1 MFGFYRFAAVSPI
14 LKVADTAF
22 NTEEIIKSAKAAVS
36 NGAAFVVFPE
46 LCITGYTCSDLFHQ
60 ELLLQ
65 NSTRALLKIAESFKD
80 SDAVI
85 AVGLPLRLF
94 GRLYNCAAFVQ
105 RGRVVAIT
113 PKIHLPNQREF
124 YEKRHFSSGRDL
136 LRGACGA
143 SAGNAAGAV
152 TCTIEG
158 VGEVPI
164 TNFFTVKGRGTSS
177 AVDGCTSTANCAS
190 DNDTCVVN
198 DNGSEVRIGVE
209 LCEDLWTPAPPSG
222 ELALAGANVIVN
234 LSASDALVGKCD
246 YRRNLVMNQ
255 SARCMA
261 AYVYASAGVHESTTD
276 MVFSGHL
283 MVAENGSM
291 IAESKPFSRETEIV
305 YADID
310 VERLN
315 MQRLSEGSFHD
326 FDSRSFYARAA
337 TFDGLR
343 ACDALQYRF
352 VSPMPFV
359 PGSPETRDQSCT
371 EIFSIQ
377 CAGLAKRLEASQ
389 SKRAV
394 IGLSGGLDST
404 LALLVVAET
413 FKLLKRPAL
422 EILALTMP
430 GFGTTNRTKNNAVE
444 LAKLL
449 GVELRTVD
457 IQKACLQH
465 FDDIGHDPQKLD
477 VTYENVQARERTQ
490 ILMDIANSVG
500 GIVIGT
506 GDLSEIALGWS
517 TYNADHMSMYA
528 VNCDIPKTL
537 VRHIVSWYADKS
549 VAHLETREDT
559 AHLEA
564 CRKTALFE
572 TGENVAHL
580 DSIASAQ
587 SSNMASLAEVLRDI
601 LDTPVS
607 PELLPADNNGQIA
620 QKTESILGAYEI
632 HDFFLYHFAKYGATP
647 EKLLFLAKYAFAGKF
662 SDEEIEKALTVFVRR
677 FFTQQF
683 KRSCIPDGPKVG
695 TISLSPR
702 ADWRMPSDASF
713 ADWL

>member
-1 MFGFYRFAAVSPI
+1 MFGFYRFASVSPV
-14 LKVADTAF
+14 LKVADTAY
-22 NTEEIIKSAKAAVS
+22 NTEEIIRSAKIAAS

-65 NSTRALLKIAESFKD
+65 NNTRALVRIADALKD

-85 AVGLPLRLF
+85 AVGLPLRIF

-105 RGRVVAIT
+105 HGRVVAIT

-143 SAGNAAGAV
+143 SAGSAASIVKCA
-152 TCTIEG
+152 IEG
-158 VGEVPI
+158 AGEVPV
-164 TNFFTVKGRGTSS
+164 TNFITVRGRAFDYS
-177 AVDGCTSTANCAS
+177 NCAS
-190 DNDTCVVN
+190 CSD
-198 DNGSEVRIGVE
+198 GSEVRIGVE

-234 LSASDALVGKCD
+234 LSASDALVGKRD

-255 SARCMA
+255 SARCIA

-283 MVAENGSM
+283 MIAENGSM
-291 IAESKPFSRETEIV
+291 LAESRPFSRETEIV
-305 YADID
+305 YADVD

-315 MQRLSEGSFHD
+315 MQRLSEGSFQD
-326 FDSRSFYARAA
+326 FDSRSIIARAA
-337 TFDGLR
+337 TLDCLR
-343 ACDALQYRF
+343 GCDTLQYRY
-352 VSPMPFV
+352 VSPTPFV
-359 PGSPETRDQSCT
+359 PGNIETRDTSCT
-371 EIFSIQ
+371 EIFNIQ
-377 CAGLAKRLEASQ
+377 CAGLAKRLEATR

-413 FKLLKRPAL
+413 FKLLNRPAC

-430 GFGTTNRTKNNAVE
+430 GFGTTNRTRNNAVE

-465 FDDIGHDPQKLD
+465 FTDIGHDPQKLD

-490 ILMDIANSVG
+490 ILMDIANSEG

-537 VRHIVSWYADKS
+537 VRHIVSWYADRAVQNLNQTGAESIPDQK
-549 VAHLETREDT
+549 ATRLASSD
-559 AHLEA
+559 EA
-564 CRKTALFE
+564 
-572 TGENVAHL
+572 V
-580 DSIASAQ
+580 
-587 SSNMASLAEVLRDI
+587 LAAVLRDI

-607 PELLPADNNGQIA
+607 PELLPADSSGQIA
-620 QKTESILGAYEI
+620 QKTESILGAYEL
-632 HDFFLYHFAKYGATP
+632 HDFFLYHFAKYGAAP
-647 EKLLFLAKYAFAGKF
+647 EKLSYLAKYAFKGKHT
-662 SDEEIEKALTVFVRR
+662 DEEIDKALAVFISR

-713 ADWL
+713 GDWLKEI

>member
-1 MFGFYRFAAVSPI
+1 MFGFYRFASVSPI
-14 LKVADTAF
+14 LKVADTDF
-22 NTEEIIKSAKAAVS
+22 NTEEIIRCGKDAVN

-65 NSTRALLKIAESFKD
+65 KSLGALSRIAEAFAD
-80 SDAVI
+80 TRAVI
-85 AVGLPLRLF
+85 AVGLPLRMF
-94 GRLYNCAAFVQ
+94 GKLYNCAAFLQ
-105 RGRVVAIT
+105 QGKLVAVT

-136 LRGACGA
+136 LQTTT
-143 SAGNAAGAV
+143 AGAV
-152 TCTIEG
+152 MCPIEG
-158 VGEVPI
+158 FGDVPV
-164 TNFFTVKGRGTSS
+164 TNFFTVK
-177 AVDGCTSTANCAS
+177 D
-190 DNDTCVVN
+190 
-198 DNGSEVRIGVE
+198 SEIRVGVE
-209 LCEDLWTPAPPSG
+209 LCEDLWTPMPPSG

-234 LSASDALVGKCD
+234 LSASDALVGKRD
-246 YRRNLVMNQ
+246 YRRDLVKNQ

-261 AYVYASAGVHESTTD
+261 AYVYSSAGVHESTTD

-283 MVAENGSM
+283 MIAENGSLL
-291 IAESKPFSRETEIV
+291 AESKPFNRKSETV
-305 YADID
+305 YADVD
-310 VERLN
+310 VQRLN
-315 MQRLSEGSFHD
+315 MQRLSEGSFQD
-326 FDSRSFYARAA
+326 YDSRCVYARAA
-337 TFDGLR
+337 SFESLLPLDK
-343 ACDALQYRF
+343 LQYRY
-352 VSPMPFV
+352 VSPTPFV
-359 PGSPETRDQSCT
+359 PGSIESRDKSCT

-377 CAGLAKRLEASQ
+377 CAGLAKRLEAAH
-389 SKRAV
+389 SKHAV

-404 LALLVVAET
+404 LALLVVTET
-413 FKLLKRPAL
+413 FKLLKRPAS

-430 GFGTTNRTKNNAVE
+430 GFGTTKRTKSNAVK
-444 LAKLL
+444 LAELL
-449 GVELRTVD
+449 GTELRTVD

-465 FDDIGHDPQKLD
+465 FEDIGHDPQKLD

-490 ILMDIANSVG
+490 ILMDIANNEG

-537 VRHIVSWYADKS
+537 VRHIVDWYADNSGTELK
-549 VAHLETREDT
+549 A
-559 AHLEA
+559 
-564 CRKTALFE
+564 
-572 TGENVAHL
+572 
-580 DSIASAQ
+580 
-587 SSNMASLAEVLRDI
+587 VLKDI

-607 PELLPADNNGQIA
+607 PELLPADANGQIA

-632 HDFFLYHFAKYGATP
+632 HDFYLYHFAKYGATP
-647 EKLLFLAKYAFAGKF
+647 EKMLFLAKYAFNGKY
-662 SDEEIEKALTVFVRR
+662 SDEELEKALTVFVRR

-713 ADWL
+713 GSWLN

>member
-22 NTEEIIKSAKAAVS
+22 NTEEIIKSANIAVS

-65 NSTRALLKIAESFKD
+65 NSTRALLKIAQAFAD
-80 SDAVI
+80 NDAVI
-85 AVGLPLRLF
+85 AVGLPLRML

-105 RGRVVAIT
+105 YGRVVAIT

-136 LRGACGA
+136 LRGAWGA
-143 SAGNAAGAV
+143 SAGNCAGAV
-152 TCTIEG
+152 MCAIEG
-158 VGEVPI
+158 VGEVPV
-164 TNFFTVKGRGTSS
+164 TNFFMVK
-177 AVDGCTSTANCAS
+177 
-190 DNDTCVVN
+190 
-198 DNGSEVRIGVE
+198 GSEVRVGVE

-234 LSASDALVGKCD
+234 LSASDALVGKRD

-283 MVAENGSM
+283 MIAENGSM

-305 YADID
+305 YADVD

-315 MQRLSEGSFHD
+315 MQRLSEGSFQD
-326 FDSRSFYARAA
+326 FDSCSFYARAA
-337 TFDGLR
+337 SFEGLR
-343 ACDALQYRF
+343 SLEKLQYRF
-352 VSPMPFV
+352 VSPTPFV
-359 PGSPETRDQSCT
+359 PGSLETRDQSCT
-371 EIFSIQ
+371 EIFNIQ
-377 CAGLAKRLEASQ
+377 CAGLAKRLEASH

-413 FKLLKRPAL
+413 FKLLKRPAS

-430 GFGTTNRTKNNAVE
+430 GFGTTKRTKNNAVE

-537 VRHIVSWYADKS
+537 VRHIVSWYADRAQDF
-549 VAHLETREDT
+549 VAST
-559 AHLEA
+559 AVGNA
-564 CRKTALFE
+564 AR
-572 TGENVAHL
+572 
-580 DSIASAQ
+580 
-587 SSNMASLAEVLRDI
+587 LAAVLRDI

-632 HDFFLYHFAKYGATP
+632 HDFFLYHFAKYGAAP
-647 EKLLFLAKYAFAGKF
+647 QKLLFLAKYAFAGKF
-662 SDEEIEKALTVFVRR
+662 TDEEIEKALAVFVRR

-713 ADWL
+713 GDWLK

>member
-1 MFGFYRFAAVSPI
+1 MFGFYRFASVSPV
-14 LKVADTAF
+14 LKVADTAY
-22 NTEEIIKSAKAAVS
+22 NTEEIIRSAKIAAS

-65 NSTRALLKIAESFKD
+65 NSSRSLLKIAEALKD
-80 SDAVI
+80 YDSVI
-85 AVGLPLRLF
+85 AVGLPLRIF

-105 RGRVVAIT
+105 RGKVIAVT

-136 LRGACGA
+136 LCGV
-143 SAGNAAGAV
+143 AGEAGV
-152 TCTIEG
+152 PLCCFIEG
-158 VGEVPI
+158 AGEVPV
-164 TNFFTVKGRGTSS
+164 TNYITVK
-177 AVDGCTSTANCAS
+177 D
-190 DNDTCVVN
+190 
-198 DNGSEVRIGVE
+198 SEVRIGVE

-234 LSASDALVGKCD
+234 LSASDALVGKRD

-283 MVAENGSM
+283 MIAENGSM
-291 IAESKPFSRETEIV
+291 LAESRPFSRETEIV
-305 YADID
+305 YADVD

-315 MQRLSEGSFHD
+315 MQRLSEGSFQD
-326 FDSRSFYARAA
+326 FDSRAIIARAA
-337 TFDGLR
+337 TLDGLR
-343 ACDALQYRF
+343 TCDALQYRF
-352 VSPMPFV
+352 VSPTPFV
-359 PGSPETRDQSCT
+359 PGNTETRDTFCT
-371 EIFSIQ
+371 EIFNIQ
-377 CAGLAKRLEASQ
+377 CAGLAKRLEATH

-413 FKLLKRPAL
+413 FKLLKRPAS

-430 GFGTTNRTKNNAVE
+430 GFGTTNRTKNNAIE

-465 FDDIGHDPQKLD
+465 FADIGHDPQKLD

-490 ILMDIANSVG
+490 ILMDFANSEG

-537 VRHIVSWYADKS
+537 VRHIVSWYADRS
-549 VAHLETREDT
+549 AHLETD
-559 AHLEA
+559 
-564 CRKTALFE
+564 
-572 TGENVAHL
+572 ENGAAF
-580 DSIASAQ
+580 AS
-587 SSNMASLAEVLRDI
+587 VLQDI

-607 PELLPADNNGQIA
+607 PELLPADSSGQIA

-647 EKLLFLAKYAFAGKF
+647 EKLRYLAKYAFKDQHT
-662 SDEEIEKALTVFVRR
+662 DEEIDKALAVFIRR

-702 ADWRMPSDASF
+702 ADWRMPSDSSSS
-713 ADWL
+713 DWI

>member
-1 MFGFYRFAAVSPI
+1 MFGFYRFASVCPT

-22 NTEEIIKSAKAAVS
+22 NTDEIIRCATEAVKNES
-36 NGAAFVVFPE
+36 AFVVFPE

-65 NSTRALLKIAESFKD
+65 KSLESLLKIAKAFAD

-85 AVGLPLRLF
+85 AVGLPLRMF
-94 GRLYNCAAFVQ
+94 GCLYNCAAFVQ
-105 RGRVVAIT
+105 RGKLVAVT
-113 PKIHLPNQREF
+113 PKMHLPNQREF

-136 LRGACGA
+136 LRAPTIC
-143 SAGNAAGAV
+143 AV
-152 TCTIEG
+152 EG
-158 VGEVPI
+158 FGDVPV
-164 TNFFTVKGRGTSS
+164 TNFFTVKG
-177 AVDGCTSTANCAS
+177 
-190 DNDTCVVN
+190 
-198 DNGSEVRIGVE
+198 NGSEIRIGVE
-209 LCEDLWTPAPPSG
+209 LCEDLWTAVPPSG

-234 LSASDALVGKCD
+234 LSASDALVGKGD

-283 MVAENGSM
+283 MIAENGSM
-291 IAESKPFSRETEIV
+291 LAENKNYSRVSEII
-305 YADID
+305 YADVD
-310 VERLN
+310 VQRLN
-315 MQRLSEGSFHD
+315 MQRLSEGSFQD

-337 TFDGLR
+337 SFDGLR
-343 ACDALQYRF
+343 SIDSLKYRF
-352 VSPMPFV
+352 VAPMPFV
-359 PGSPETRDQSCT
+359 PGNIETRDKSCT
-371 EIFSIQ
+371 EIFNIQ
-377 CAGLAKRLEASQ
+377 CAGLAKRLEASR
-389 SKRAV
+389 SARAV

-413 FKLLKRPAL
+413 FKLLKRPAQ
-422 EILALTMP
+422 EILVLTMP
-430 GFGTTNRTKNNAVE
+430 GFGTTKRTKNNAVTMAE
-444 LAKLL
+444 LL
-449 GVELRTVD
+449 GVDLRTVD

-465 FDDIGHDPQKLD
+465 FADIGHDPKILN

-537 VRHIVSWYADKS
+537 VRHVVGWYADHAES
-549 VAHLETREDT
+549 FT
-559 AHLEA
+559 ADK
-564 CRKTALFE
+564 KTARE
-572 TGENVAHL
+572 
-580 DSIASAQ
+580 
-587 SSNMASLAEVLRDI
+587 LADVLRDI

-607 PELLPADNNGQIA
+607 PELLPADANGQIA

-632 HDFFLYHFAKYGATP
+632 HDFYLYHFAKYGATP
-647 EKLLFLAKYAFAGKF
+647 QKLLFLAKYAFAGKF
-662 SDEEIEKALTVFVRR
+662 SDEELEKALKVFVRR

-702 ADWRMPSDASF
+702 ADWRMPSDSSF
-713 ADWL
+713 NDWL

>member
-1 MFGFYRFAAVSPI
+1 MFGFYRFASISPV
-14 LKVADTAF
+14 LRVADTAF
-22 NTEEIIKSAKAAVS
+22 NTEEIIRSAAAAAK
-36 NGAAFVVFPE
+36 NGAAFSVFPE
-46 LCITGYTCSDLFHQ
+46 LSITGYTCSDLFHQ

-65 NSTRALLKIAESFKD
+65 NSTRSLRKIADAFAD
-80 SDAVI
+80 SDMVI
-85 AVGLPLRLF
+85 AVGLPLRMF
-94 GRLYNCAAFVQ
+94 GGLYNCAAFLQ
-105 RGRVVAIT
+105 RGRLVAVT
-113 PKIHLPNQREF
+113 PKIHMPNQREF
-124 YEKRHFSSGRDL
+124 YEKRHFSSGREL
-136 LRGACGA
+136 LKGGGNGLGAMHCP
-143 SAGNAAGAV
+143 
-152 TCTIEG
+152 IEG
-158 VGEVPI
+158 FGDVPV
-164 TNFFTVKGRGTSS
+164 TNFFTVGGCGTL
-177 AVDGCTSTANCAS
+177 GT
-190 DNDTCVVN
+190 
-198 DNGSEVRIGVE
+198 GSEVRIGVE

-234 LSASDALVGKCD
+234 LSASDALVGKRD

-283 MVAENGSM
+283 MIAENGSLL
-291 IAESKPFSRETEIV
+291 AESKPFSRETEIV
-305 YADID
+305 YADVD

-315 MQRLSEGSFHD
+315 MQRLSEGSFQD
-326 FDSRSFYARAA
+326 FDSRRFYARAA

-343 ACDALQYRF
+343 ACDSLQYRF
-352 VSPMPFV
+352 VSPTPFV
-359 PGSPETRDQSCT
+359 PGSLETRDKSCT

-377 CAGLAKRLEASQ
+377 CAGLAKRLEASH

-413 FKLLKRPAL
+413 FKLLNRPAS

-430 GFGTTNRTKNNAVE
+430 GFGTTKRTKDNAVE

-457 IQKACLQH
+457 IKKACLQH
-465 FDDIGHDPQKLD
+465 FEDIGHDPQKLD

-490 ILMDIANSVG
+490 ILMDLANSEG

-537 VRHIVSWYADKS
+537 VRHIVNWYAD
-549 VAHLETREDT
+549 RT
-559 AHLEA
+559 AAAFASCENGA
-564 CRKTALFE
+564 AL
-572 TGENVAHL
+572 
-580 DSIASAQ
+580 AS
-587 SSNMASLAEVLRDI
+587 VLRDI

-607 PELLPADNNGQIA
+607 PELLPADSSGQIA

-647 EKLLFLAKYAFAGKF
+647 EKLRYLAKYAFKGQHT
-662 SDEEIEKALTVFVRR
+662 DEEIDKALAVFIRR

-702 ADWRMPSDASF
+702 ADWRMPSDSSF
-713 ADWL
+713 SDWA

>member
-1 MFGFYRFAAVSPI
+1 MFGFYRFACVSPV
-14 LKVADTAF
+14 LKVADTAY
-22 NTEEIIKSAKAAVS
+22 NTEEIIRSAKNAAS

-65 NSTRALLKIAESFKD
+65 NSARSLLKIAEALKD

-85 AVGLPLRLF
+85 AVGLPLRIF

-105 RGRVVAIT
+105 RGKVIAVT

-136 LRGACGA
+136 LRGD
-143 SAGNAAGAV
+143 AGNGYAPLRCYIDGA
-152 TCTIEG
+152 
-158 VGEVPI
+158 GEVPI
-164 TNFFTVKGRGTSS
+164 TNFITVSGR
-177 AVDGCTSTANCAS
+177 AS
-190 DNDTCVVN
+190 CNS
-198 DNGSEVRIGVE
+198 GSKVRVGVE

-234 LSASDALVGKCD
+234 LSASDALVGKRD

-283 MVAENGSM
+283 MIAENGSM
-291 IAESKPFSRETEIV
+291 LAESRPFSRETEIV
-305 YADID
+305 YADVD

-315 MQRLSEGSFHD
+315 MQRLSEGSFQD
-326 FDSRSFYARAA
+326 FDSRAIIARAA
-337 TFDGLR
+337 ILEGLR
-343 ACDALQYRF
+343 DCDTLQYRF
-352 VSPMPFV
+352 VSPTPFV
-359 PGSPETRDQSCT
+359 PGSIETRDINCT
-371 EIFSIQ
+371 EIFNIQ
-377 CAGLAKRLEASQ
+377 CAGLAKRLEATRN
-389 SKRAV
+389 KRAV
-394 IGLSGGLDST
+394 IGLSGGFDST

-413 FKLLKRPAL
+413 FKLLNRPAS
-422 EILALTMP
+422 EILAFTMP
-430 GFGTTNRTKNNAVE
+430 GFGTTKRTKNNAVE

-465 FDDIGHDPQKLD
+465 FADIGHDPQKLD

-490 ILMDIANSVG
+490 ILMDIANSEG

-528 VNCDIPKTL
+528 VNCDVPKTL
-537 VRHIVSWYADKS
+537 VRHIVNWYADRAVRDPNQTGAES
-549 VAHLETREDT
+549 IPNQTAANLET
-559 AHLEA
+559 
-564 CRKTALFE
+564 
-572 TGENVAHL
+572 
-580 DSIASAQ
+580 
-587 SSNMASLAEVLRDI
+587 SNKASLAAVLRDI

-607 PELLPADNNGQIA
+607 PELLPADSSGQIA
-620 QKTESILGAYEI
+620 QKTESILGAYEL
-632 HDFFLYHFAKYGATP
+632 HDFFLYHFAKYGAPP
-647 EKLLFLAKYAFAGKF
+647 EKLRYLAKYAFANRH
-662 SDEEIEKALTVFVRR
+662 SDEEIDKALAVFIRR

-702 ADWRMPSDASF
+702 ADWRMPSDASSG
-713 ADWL
+713 DWFKEV

>member
-1 MFGFYRFAAVSPI
+1 MFGFYRFASVCPT
-14 LKVADTAF
+14 LKVADTAY
-22 NTEEIIKSAKAAVS
+22 NTAEIIRCATEAIDE
-36 NGAAFVVFPE
+36 GAAFVVFPE

-60 ELLLQ
+60 ELLLKKSVESLQ
-65 NSTRALLKIAESFKD
+65 KIARAFAD
-80 SDAVI
+80 CNAVI
-85 AVGLPLRLF
+85 AVGLPLRMF
-94 GRLYNCAAFVQ
+94 GCLYNCAAFLQ
-105 RGRVVAIT
+105 RGKLVAVT

-136 LRGACGA
+136 LRGGI
-143 SAGNAAGAV
+143 AGAAPV
-152 TCTIEG
+152 CPVEG
-158 VGEVPI
+158 FGDVPV
-164 TNFFTVKGRGTSS
+164 TNFFTVAGKS
-177 AVDGCTSTANCAS
+177 
-190 DNDTCVVN
+190 
-198 DNGSEVRIGVE
+198 GSEVRVGVE
-209 LCEDLWTPAPPSG
+209 LCEDLWTAVPPSG

-234 LSASDALVGKCD
+234 LSASDALVGKRD

-283 MVAENGSM
+283 MIAENGSM
-291 IAESKPFSRETEIV
+291 IAESKPFSRKSEIV
-305 YADID
+305 YADVD

-315 MQRLSEGSFHD
+315 MQRLSEGSFQD

-337 TFDGLR
+337 SFDGLR
-343 ACDALQYRF
+343 PIDSLKYRF
-352 VSPMPFV
+352 VAPMPFV
-359 PGSPETRDQSCT
+359 PGNIETRDKSCT
-371 EIFSIQ
+371 EIFNIQ
-377 CAGLAKRLEASQ
+377 CAGLAKRLEASH
-389 SKRAV
+389 SARAV

-413 FKLLKRPAL
+413 FKLLKRPAS
-422 EILALTMP
+422 EILVLTMP
-430 GFGTTNRTKNNAVE
+430 GFGTTKRTKNNAVTMAE
-444 LAKLL
+444 LL

-465 FDDIGHDPQKLD
+465 FADIGHDPKTLN

-537 VRHIVSWYADKS
+537 VRHVVGWYADHAES
-549 VAHLETREDT
+549 FT
-559 AHLEA
+559 ADK
-564 CRKTALFE
+564 KTAKE
-572 TGENVAHL
+572 
-580 DSIASAQ
+580 
-587 SSNMASLAEVLRDI
+587 LADVLRDI

-607 PELLPADNNGQIA
+607 PELLPADANGQIA

-632 HDFFLYHFAKYGATP
+632 HDFYLYHFAKYGAAP
-647 EKLLFLAKYAFAGKF
+647 QKLLFLAKYAFAGKF
-662 SDEEIEKALTVFVRR
+662 SDEELEKALAVFVRR

-702 ADWRMPSDASF
+702 ADWRMPSDSSF
-713 ADWL
+713 SDWM

>member
-1 MFGFYRFAAVSPI
+1 MFGFYRFACVSPV
-14 LKVADTAF
+14 LKVADTAY
-22 NTEEIIKSAKAAVS
+22 NTEEIIRSAKNAAS

-65 NSTRALLKIAESFKD
+65 NSTRSLLKIAEALKD

-85 AVGLPLRLF
+85 AVGLPLRIF

-105 RGRVVAIT
+105 RGKVIAVT

-136 LRGACGA
+136 LRGN
-143 SAGNAAGAV
+143 AGNGCAPLR
-152 TCTIEG
+152 CFIEG
-158 VGEVPI
+158 AGEVPI
-164 TNFFTVKGRGTSS
+164 TNFITVKG
-177 AVDGCTSTANCAS
+177 CAS
-190 DNDTCVVN
+190 CNS
-198 DNGSEVRIGVE
+198 GSEVRVGVE

-234 LSASDALVGKCD
+234 LSASDALVGKRD

-283 MVAENGSM
+283 MIAENGSM
-291 IAESKPFSRETEIV
+291 LAESKPFSRETEIV
-305 YADID
+305 YADVD

-315 MQRLSEGSFHD
+315 MQRLSEGSFQD
-326 FDSRSFYARAA
+326 FDSRAIIARAA
-337 TFDGLR
+337 TLDCLR
-343 ACDALQYRF
+343 GCDMLQYRY
-352 VSPMPFV
+352 VSPTPFV
-359 PGSPETRDQSCT
+359 PGNTETRDTSCT
-371 EIFSIQ
+371 EIFNIQ
-377 CAGLAKRLEASQ
+377 CAGLAKRLEATR

-413 FKLLKRPAL
+413 FELLNRPAG

-430 GFGTTNRTKNNAVE
+430 GFGTTNRTRNNAVE

-465 FDDIGHDPQKLD
+465 FADIGHDPQKLD

-490 ILMDIANSVG
+490 ILMDIANSEG

-537 VRHIVSWYADKS
+537 VRHIVSWYADRS
-549 VAHLETREDT
+549 A
-559 AHLEA
+559 
-564 CRKTALFE
+564 AL
-572 TGENVAHL
+572 A
-580 DSIASAQ
+580 A
-587 SSNMASLAEVLRDI
+587 VLKDI

-607 PELLPADNNGQIA
+607 PELLPADSSGQIA
-620 QKTESILGAYEI
+620 QKTESILGAYEL
-632 HDFFLYHFAKYGATP
+632 HDFFLYHFAKYGAPP
-647 EKLLFLAKYAFAGKF
+647 EKLRYLATYAFKGLHI
-662 SDEEIEKALTVFVRR
+662 DEEIDKALAVFIRR

-702 ADWRMPSDASF
+702 ADWRMPSDAS
-713 ADWL
+713 ASDWL

>member
-1 MFGFYRFAAVSPI
+1 MFGFYRFASVCPT
-14 LKVADTAF
+14 LKVADTAY
-22 NTEEIIKSAKAAVS
+22 NTDEIIRCASLAVE

-60 ELLLQ
+60 ELLLKKSVESLQ
-65 NSTRALLKIAESFKD
+65 KIARAFAD
-80 SDAVI
+80 CNAVI
-85 AVGLPLRLF
+85 AVGLPLRMF
-94 GRLYNCAAFVQ
+94 GCLYNCAAFLQ
-105 RGRVVAIT
+105 NGRLVAVT

-136 LRGACGA
+136 LRGGV
-143 SAGNAAGAV
+143 AGAAPV
-152 TCTIEG
+152 CPIEG
-158 VGEVPI
+158 FGDVPV
-164 TNFFTVKGRGTSS
+164 TNFFTVNGE
-177 AVDGCTSTANCAS
+177 
-190 DNDTCVVN
+190 
-198 DNGSEVRIGVE
+198 GSEVRVGVE
-209 LCEDLWTPAPPSG
+209 LCEDLWTAVPPSG

-234 LSASDALVGKCD
+234 LSASDALVGKRD

-261 AYVYASAGVHESTTD
+261 AYVYSSAGVHESTTD

-283 MVAENGSM
+283 MIAENGSM
-291 IAESKPFSRETEIV
+291 IAESKPFSRESEII
-305 YADID
+305 YADVD

-315 MQRLSEGSFHD
+315 MQRLSEGSFQD

-337 TFDGLR
+337 SFDGLR
-343 ACDALQYRF
+343 SIDSLKYRF
-352 VSPMPFV
+352 VAPMPFV
-359 PGSPETRDQSCT
+359 PGNIETRDKSCT
-371 EIFSIQ
+371 EIFNIQ
-377 CAGLAKRLEASQ
+377 CAGLAKRLEASH

-413 FKLLKRPAL
+413 FKLLKRPAS
-422 EILALTMP
+422 EILVLTMP
-430 GFGTTNRTKNNAVE
+430 GFGTTNRTKNNAVTMAE
-444 LAKLL
+444 LL

-465 FDDIGHDPQKLD
+465 FADIGHDPKTFN

-490 ILMDIANSVG
+490 ILMDIANSEG

-537 VRHIVSWYADKS
+537 VRHVVGWYADHAES
-549 VAHLETREDT
+549 FT
-559 AHLEA
+559 ADKKA
-564 CRKTALFE
+564 A
-572 TGENVAHL
+572 N
-580 DSIASAQ
+580 D
-587 SSNMASLAEVLRDI
+587 LAAVLRDI

-607 PELLPADNNGQIA
+607 PELLPADANGQIA

-632 HDFFLYHFAKYGATP
+632 HDFYLYHFAKYGAEP
-647 EKLLFLAKYAFAGKF
+647 QKLLFLAKYAFAGKF
-662 SDEEIEKALTVFVRR
+662 SDEELEKALAVFVRR

-702 ADWRMPSDASF
+702 ADWRMPSDSSF
-713 ADWL
+713 SDWM

>member
-1 MFGFYRFAAVSPI
+1 MHGFYRFASVAPV

-22 NTEEIIKSAKAAVS
+22 NTEEIIKSAKAAVQ
-36 NGAAFVVFPE
+36 NGASVVVFPE

-60 ELLLQ
+60 EQLLQ
-65 NSTRALLKIAESFKD
+65 NSFDSLLKIAKSFEG
-80 SDAVI
+80 SDALI

-94 GRLYNCAAFVQ
+94 GCLYNCAAFVQ
-105 RGRVVAIT
+105 RGKLLAVT

-136 LRGACGA
+136 LRGEPRRCYL
-143 SAGNAAGAV
+143 
-152 TCTIEG
+152 EG
-158 VGEVPI
+158 VGEVPV
-164 TNFFTVKGRGTSS
+164 TNFLTVRGE
-177 AVDGCTSTANCAS
+177 
-190 DNDTCVVN
+190 
-198 DNGSEVRIGVE
+198 GSEIRIGVE
-209 LCEDLWTPAPPSG
+209 LCEDLWTPVPPSG
-222 ELALAGANVIVN
+222 ELSLAGANVIVN
-234 LSASDALVGKCD
+234 LSASDALVGKRD
-246 YRRNLVMNQ
+246 YRRNLVLNQ

-291 IAESKPFSRETEIV
+291 VSESKPFSRETEIV
-305 YADID
+305 YGD
-310 VERLN
+310 VDVQRLN
-315 MQRLSEGSFHD
+315 MQRLSEGSFQD
-326 FDSRSFYARAA
+326 YDSRETYARAA
-337 TFDGLR
+337 VVDGIRGL
-343 ACDALQYRF
+343 DSLQYRF
-352 VSPMPFV
+352 VAPTPFV
-359 PGSPETRDQSCT
+359 PGSLESRDKSCT
-371 EIFSIQ
+371 EIFNIQ
-377 CAGLAKRLEASQ
+377 CAGLAKRLEASH

-413 FKLLKRPAL
+413 FKLLKRPAT
-422 EILALTMP
+422 EILVLTMP
-430 GFGTTNRTKNNAVE
+430 GFGTTKRTKNNAVTMAE
-444 LAKLL
+444 LL

-465 FDDIGHDPQKLD
+465 FADIGHNPKDLS

-537 VRHIVSWYADKS
+537 VRHIVDWYADRSGDKLK
-549 VAHLETREDT
+549 A
-559 AHLEA
+559 
-564 CRKTALFE
+564 
-572 TGENVAHL
+572 
-580 DSIASAQ
+580 
-587 SSNMASLAEVLRDI
+587 VLKDI

-607 PELLPADNNGQIA
+607 PELLPADANGQIA

-632 HDFFLYHFAKYGATP
+632 HDFYLYHFAKYGATP

-662 SDEEIEKALTVFVRR
+662 SDEELQKALTVFVRR

-702 ADWRMPSDASF
+702 ADWRMPSDSSF
-713 ADWL
+713 SDWL

>member
-22 NTEEIIKSAKAAVS
+22 NTEEIIKSANIAVS

-65 NSTRALLKIAESFKD
+65 NSSRALLKIAESFKD

-143 SAGNAAGAV
+143 SAGNVAGAV
-152 TCTIEG
+152 TCAIEG

-164 TNFFTVKGRGTSS
+164 TNFFTVKGCGTSS
-177 AVDGCTSTANCAS
+177 AVDGCMSDDCAEVAS
-190 DNDTCVVN
+190 CD
-198 DNGSEVRIGVE
+198 GSEVRIGVE

-234 LSASDALVGKCD
+234 LSASDALVGKRD

-291 IAESKPFSRETEIV
+291 IAESKPFSRETEII

-315 MQRLSEGSFHD
+315 MQRLSEGSFQD
-326 FDSRSFYARAA
+326 FDSRSYYARAA
-337 TFDGLR
+337 AFDGLR

-371 EIFSIQ
+371 EIFNIQ
-377 CAGLAKRLEASQ
+377 CAGLAKRLEASH

-449 GVELRTVD
+449 GVELQTVS
-457 IQKACLQH
+457 IKEACLQH
-465 FDDIGHDPQKLD
+465 FKDIGHDPQKLD

-500 GIVIGT
+500 GIVVGT

-537 VRHIVSWYADKS
+537 VRHIVSWYADNSLKFCLD
-549 VAHLETREDT
+549 A
-559 AHLEA
+559 
-564 CRKTALFE
+564 KTAMELK
-572 TGENVAHL
+572 NVL
-580 DSIASAQ
+580 Y
-587 SSNMASLAEVLRDI
+587 DI

-662 SDEEIEKALTVFVRR
+662 SDEEIKKALTVFVRR

>member
-1 MFGFYRFAAVSPI
+1 MFGFYRFACVSPV
-14 LKVADTAF
+14 LRVADTAF
-22 NTEEIIKSAKAAVS
+22 NTAEIIKSATAAVS

-60 ELLLQ
+60 EQLLEKSFGSLLQ
-65 NSTRALLKIAESFKD
+65 IAKTFED

-94 GRLYNCAAFVQ
+94 GALYNCAAFVQ
-105 RGRVVAIT
+105 RGKLVAVT
-113 PKIHLPNQREF
+113 PKTFLPNQREF

-136 LRGACGA
+136 LRGGA
-143 SAGNAAGAV
+143 QGGPLL
-152 TCTIEG
+152 CRLEG
-158 VGEVPI
+158 VGEVPV
-164 TNFFTVKGRGTSS
+164 TNFFTVKGE
-177 AVDGCTSTANCAS
+177 
-190 DNDTCVVN
+190 
-198 DNGSEVRIGVE
+198 GSEVRVGAE
-209 LCEDLWTPAPPSG
+209 LCEDLWTPVPPSG

-234 LSASDALVGKCD
+234 LSASDALVGKRD

-283 MVAENGSM
+283 MIAENGSLL
-291 IAESKPFSRETEIV
+291 AESKPFSRETEIL
-305 YADID
+305 YADVD
-310 VERLN
+310 VQRLN
-315 MQRLSEGSFHD
+315 MQRLSEGSFQD
-326 FDSRSFYARAA
+326 YDSRSAYARAA
-337 TFDGLR
+337 IFDGLR
-343 ACDALQYRF
+343 PLEKLQYRY
-352 VSPMPFV
+352 VSPTPFV
-359 PGSPETRDQSCT
+359 PSSIENRDKSCT
-371 EIFSIQ
+371 EIFNIQ
-377 CAGLAKRLEASQ
+377 CAGLAKRLEASH
-389 SKRAV
+389 SARAV

-413 FKLLKRPAL
+413 YKLLKRPANQ
-422 EILALTMP
+422 ILALTMP
-430 GFGTTNRTKNNAVE
+430 GFGTTKRTKNNAVT
-444 LAKLL
+444 LAEFL

-465 FDDIGHDPQKLD
+465 FSDIGHDPQTLD

-490 ILMDIANSVG
+490 ILMDIANSEG
-500 GIVIGT
+500 GIVVGT

-537 VRHIVSWYADKS
+537 VRHIVGWYADRS
-549 VAHLETREDT
+549 AR
-559 AHLEA
+559 LEA
-564 CRKTALFE
+564 
-572 TGENVAHL
+572 GENGAAL
-580 DSIASAQ
+580 AS
-587 SSNMASLAEVLRDI
+587 VLKDI

-607 PELLPADNNGQIA
+607 PELLPADESGQIA

-632 HDFFLYHFAKYGATP
+632 HDFYLYHFAKYGATP
-647 EKLLFLAKYAFAGKF
+647 EKMLFLAKYAFASKF
-662 SDEEIEKALTVFVRR
+662 GEDELKKALAVFVRR

-702 ADWRMPSDASF
+702 ADWRMPSDSGYT
-713 ADWL
+713 DWL

>member
-1 MFGFYRFAAVSPI
+1 MFGFYRFACVSPV
-14 LKVADTAF
+14 LKVADTAY
-22 NTEEIIKSAKAAVS
+22 NTEEIVRSAKSAAS

-65 NSTRALLKIAESFKD
+65 NSTRSLLKIAEALKD

-85 AVGLPLRLF
+85 AVGLPLRIF

-105 RGRVVAIT
+105 RGKVMAVT

-136 LRGACGA
+136 LRGD
-143 SAGNAAGAV
+143 AGNGCAPLR
-152 TCTIEG
+152 CLIEG
-158 VGEVPI
+158 AGEVPI
-164 TNFFTVKGRGTSS
+164 TNFITVKG
-177 AVDGCTSTANCAS
+177 A
-190 DNDTCVVN
+190 
-198 DNGSEVRIGVE
+198 GSEVRIGVE

-234 LSASDALVGKCD
+234 LSASDALVGKRD

-283 MVAENGSM
+283 MIAENGSM
-291 IAESKPFSRETEIV
+291 LAESKPFSRETEIV
-305 YADID
+305 YADVD

-315 MQRLSEGSFHD
+315 MQRLSEGSFQD
-326 FDSRSFYARAA
+326 FDSRATIARAA
-337 TFDGLR
+337 TLECLR
-343 ACDALQYRF
+343 DCDTLQYRF
-352 VSPMPFV
+352 VSPTPFV
-359 PGSPETRDQSCT
+359 PGNIETRDINCT
-371 EIFSIQ
+371 EIFNIQ
-377 CAGLAKRLEASQ
+377 CAGLAKRLEASH

-413 FKLLKRPAL
+413 FKLLNRPAK

-430 GFGTTNRTKNNAVE
+430 GFGTTKRTRNNAVE

-465 FDDIGHDPQKLD
+465 FADIGHDPQKLD

-490 ILMDIANSVG
+490 ILMDIANSEG

-537 VRHIVSWYADKS
+537 VRHIVSWYADRAIHNPS
-549 VAHLETREDT
+549 ETGAHLETREKG
-559 AHLEA
+559 A
-564 CRKTALFE
+564 ALA
-572 TGENVAHL
+572 T
-580 DSIASAQ
+580 
-587 SSNMASLAEVLRDI
+587 VLRDI

-607 PELLPADNNGQIA
+607 PELLPADSSGQIA
-620 QKTESILGAYEI
+620 QKTETILGAYEL
-632 HDFFLYHFAKYGATP
+632 HDFFLYHFAKYGASP
-647 EKLLFLAKYAFAGKF
+647 EKLRYLAKYAFANRH
-662 SDEEIEKALTVFVRR
+662 SDEEIDKALAVFIRR

-702 ADWRMPSDASF
+702 ADWRMPSDSSF
-713 ADWL
+713 SDWL

>member
-1 MFGFYRFAAVSPI
+1 MFGFYRFASVCPT
-14 LKVADTAF
+14 LKVADTAY
-22 NTEEIIKSAKAAVS
+22 NTAEIIRCATEAIDE
-36 NGAAFVVFPE
+36 GAAFVVFPE

-60 ELLLQ
+60 ELLLKK
-65 NSTRALLKIAESFKD
+65 SVESLLKIADAFAD
-80 SDAVI
+80 SDTVI
-85 AVGLPLRLF
+85 AVGLPLRMF
-94 GRLYNCAAFVQ
+94 GCLYNCAAFLQHGNLMAV
-105 RGRVVAIT
+105 T

-136 LRGACGA
+136 LRQRTLCP
-143 SAGNAAGAV
+143 V
-152 TCTIEG
+152 EG
-158 VGEVPI
+158 FGHVPV
-164 TNFFTVKGRGTSS
+164 TNFFTVTGNPG
-177 AVDGCTSTANCAS
+177 A
-190 DNDTCVVN
+190 
-198 DNGSEVRIGVE
+198 EVRVGVE
-209 LCEDLWTPAPPSG
+209 LCEDLWTAVPPSG

-234 LSASDALVGKCD
+234 LSASDALVGKRD

-261 AYVYASAGVHESTTD
+261 AYVYSSAGVHESTTD

-283 MVAENGSM
+283 MIAENGSM
-291 IAESKPFSRETEIV
+291 IAESKPFSRESEII
-305 YADID
+305 YADVD

-315 MQRLSEGSFHD
+315 MQRLSEGSFQD
-326 FDSRSFYARAA
+326 FDSRNFYARASS
-337 TFDGLR
+337 FDGLR
-343 ACDALQYRF
+343 SIDSLKYRF
-352 VSPMPFV
+352 VAPMPFV
-359 PGSPETRDQSCT
+359 PGNIETRDKSCT
-371 EIFSIQ
+371 EIFNIQ
-377 CAGLAKRLEASQ
+377 CAGLAKRLEASH

-413 FKLLKRPAL
+413 FKLLKRPAS
-422 EILALTMP
+422 EILVLTMP
-430 GFGTTNRTKNNAVE
+430 GFGTTKRTKNNAVTMAE
-444 LAKLL
+444 LL

-465 FDDIGHDPQKLD
+465 FADIGHDPKTLN

-537 VRHIVSWYADKS
+537 VRHVVGWYADHAES
-549 VAHLETREDT
+549 FT
-559 AHLEA
+559 ADK
-564 CRKTALFE
+564 KTAKE
-572 TGENVAHL
+572 
-580 DSIASAQ
+580 
-587 SSNMASLAEVLRDI
+587 LADVLRDI

-607 PELLPADNNGQIA
+607 PELLPADSNGQIA

-632 HDFFLYHFAKYGATP
+632 HDFYLYHFAKYGAAP
-647 EKLLFLAKYAFAGKF
+647 QKLLFLAKYAFAGKF
-662 SDEEIEKALTVFVRR
+662 SDEELEKALAVFVRR

-702 ADWRMPSDASF
+702 ADWRMPSDSSF
-713 ADWL
+713 SDWM

>member
-1 MFGFYRFAAVSPI
+1 MFGFYRFACVSPV
-14 LKVADTAF
+14 LRVADTAF
-22 NTEEIIKSAKAAVS
+22 NTAEIIKSATAAVS

-60 ELLLQ
+60 EQLLEKSFGSLLQ
-65 NSTRALLKIAESFKD
+65 IAKAFED

-94 GRLYNCAAFVQ
+94 GALYNCAAFVQ
-105 RGRVVAIT
+105 RGKLVAVT
-113 PKIHLPNQREF
+113 PKTFLPNQREF

-136 LRGACGA
+136 LRGGA
-143 SAGNAAGAV
+143 QGGPLL
-152 TCTIEG
+152 CRLEG
-158 VGEVPI
+158 VGEVPV
-164 TNFFTVKGRGTSS
+164 TNFFTVKGE
-177 AVDGCTSTANCAS
+177 
-190 DNDTCVVN
+190 
-198 DNGSEVRIGVE
+198 GSEVRVGAE
-209 LCEDLWTPAPPSG
+209 LCEDLWTPVPPSG

-234 LSASDALVGKCD
+234 LSASDALVGKRD

-283 MVAENGSM
+283 MIAENGSLL
-291 IAESKPFSRETEIV
+291 AESKPFSRETEIL
-305 YADID
+305 YADVD
-310 VERLN
+310 VQRLN
-315 MQRLSEGSFHD
+315 MQRLSEGSFQD
-326 FDSRSFYARAA
+326 YDSRSAYARAA
-337 TFDGLR
+337 IFDGLR
-343 ACDALQYRF
+343 PLEKLQYRY
-352 VSPMPFV
+352 VSPTPFV
-359 PGSPETRDQSCT
+359 PSSIENRDKSCT
-371 EIFSIQ
+371 EIFNIQ
-377 CAGLAKRLEASQ
+377 CAGLAKRLEASH
-389 SKRAV
+389 SARAV

-413 FKLLKRPAL
+413 YKLLKRPANQ
-422 EILALTMP
+422 ILALTMP
-430 GFGTTNRTKNNAVE
+430 GFGTTKRTRNNAVT
-444 LAKLL
+444 LAELL

-465 FDDIGHDPQKLD
+465 FSDIGHDPQTLD

-490 ILMDIANSVG
+490 ILMDIANSEG
-500 GIVIGT
+500 GIVVGT

-537 VRHIVSWYADKS
+537 VRHIVGWYADRS
-549 VAHLETREDT
+549 AR
-559 AHLEA
+559 LEA
-564 CRKTALFE
+564 
-572 TGENVAHL
+572 GENGAAL
-580 DSIASAQ
+580 AS
-587 SSNMASLAEVLRDI
+587 VLKDI

-607 PELLPADNNGQIA
+607 PELLPADESGQIA

-632 HDFFLYHFAKYGATP
+632 HDFYLYHFAKYGATP
-647 EKLLFLAKYAFAGKF
+647 EKMFFLAKYAFASKF
-662 SDEEIEKALTVFVRR
+662 GEDELKKALAVFVRR

-702 ADWRMPSDASF
+702 ADWRMPSDSGYT
-713 ADWL
+713 DWL

>member
-1 MFGFYRFAAVSPI
+1 MFGFYRFACVSPV
-14 LKVADTAF
+14 LKVADTAY
-22 NTEEIIKSAKAAVS
+22 NTEEIVRSAKIAAS

-65 NSTRALLKIAESFKD
+65 NSTRALLKIAKAFSD

-85 AVGLPLRLF
+85 AVGLPLRIF

-105 RGRVVAIT
+105 RGRVVAVT

-124 YEKRHFSSGRDL
+124 YEKRHFSSGREL
-136 LRGACGA
+136 LRGTWEV
-143 SAGNAAGAV
+143 SSENHAGAV
-152 TCTIEG
+152 TCFIEG
-158 VGEVPI
+158 AGEVPI
-164 TNFFTVKGRGTSS
+164 TNFFMVK
-177 AVDGCTSTANCAS
+177 
-190 DNDTCVVN
+190 
-198 DNGSEVRIGVE
+198 GSEVRIGVE

-222 ELALAGANVIVN
+222 KLALAGANVIVN
-234 LSASDALVGKCD
+234 LSASDALVGKRN

-283 MVAENGSM
+283 MIAENGSM
-291 IAESKPFSRETEIV
+291 LAESKPFSRETEIV
-305 YADID
+305 YADVD

-315 MQRLSEGSFHD
+315 MQRLSEGSFQD
-326 FDSRSFYARAA
+326 FDSRATIARAA
-337 TFDGLR
+337 TLEGLR

-352 VSPMPFV
+352 VSPTPFV
-359 PGSPETRDQSCT
+359 PGSTETRDVSCT
-371 EIFSIQ
+371 EIFNIQ
-377 CAGLAKRLEASQ
+377 CAGLAKRLEASH

-413 FKLLKRPAL
+413 FKLLNRPAK

-430 GFGTTNRTKNNAVE
+430 GFGTTKRTKNNAVE

-465 FDDIGHDPQKLD
+465 FADIGHDPQKLD

-490 ILMDIANSVG
+490 ILMDIANSEG

-537 VRHIVSWYADKS
+537 VRHIVSWYADRS
-549 VAHLETREDT
+549 

-564 CRKTALFE
+564 
-572 TGENVAHL
+572 GENGAAL
-580 DSIASAQ
+580 ASI
-587 SSNMASLAEVLRDI
+587 LKDI

-607 PELLPADNNGQIA
+607 PELLPADSSGQIA
-620 QKTESILGAYEI
+620 QKTESILGAYEL
-632 HDFFLYHFAKYGATP
+632 HDFFLYHFAKYGASP
-647 EKLLFLAKYAFAGKF
+647 EKLRYLAKYAFANRH
-662 SDEEIEKALTVFVRR
+662 SDEEIDKALAVFIRR

-702 ADWRMPSDASF
+702 ADWRMPSDASYS
-713 ADWL
+713 DWA

>member
-22 NTEEIIKSAKAAVS
+22 NTEEIIKSANIAVS

-65 NSTRALLKIAESFKD
+65 NSTRALLKIAQAFAD
-80 SDAVI
+80 NDAVI

-136 LRGACGA
+136 LRGAWGA
-143 SAGNAAGAV
+143 SAGNGAGAV
-152 TCTIEG
+152 MCTIEG
-158 VGEVPI
+158 VGEVPV
-164 TNFFTVKGRGTSS
+164 TNFFMVKGRGTLGLCNNG
-177 AVDGCTSTANCAS
+177 AVDGCAGDNCADAANCAG
-190 DNDTCVVN
+190 D
-198 DNGSEVRIGVE
+198 GSEVRIGVE
-209 LCEDLWTPAPPSG
+209 LCEDLWTPAPPSS

-234 LSASDALVGKCD
+234 LSASDALVGKRD

-283 MVAENGSM
+283 MIAENGSM
-291 IAESKPFSRETEIV
+291 IAESKPFFRETEIV
-305 YADID
+305 YADVD

-315 MQRLSEGSFHD
+315 MQRLSEGSFQD
-326 FDSRSFYARAA
+326 FDSCSFYARAA
-337 TFDGLR
+337 SFEGLR
-343 ACDALQYRF
+343 PLEKLQYRF

-359 PGSPETRDQSCT
+359 PGSLEMRDQSCT
-371 EIFSIQ
+371 EIFNIQ
-377 CAGLAKRLEASQ
+377 CAGLAKRLEASH

-413 FKLLKRPAL
+413 FKLLKRPAS

-430 GFGTTNRTKNNAVE
+430 GFGTTKRTKNNAVE

-537 VRHIVSWYADKS
+537 VRHIVSWYADRANFFIESKTAATS
-549 VAHLETREDT
+549 SENAAVSTAAGNAADSFVAETAAHL
-559 AHLEA
+559 AA
-564 CRKTALFE
+564 
-572 TGENVAHL
+572 
-580 DSIASAQ
+580 
-587 SSNMASLAEVLRDI
+587 VLRDI

-662 SDEEIEKALTVFVRR
+662 SDEEIEKALAVFVRR

-713 ADWL
+713 VDWAR